1 MPRKRTPVQDSVH
14 AMVRMCACSDEILTM
29 IATRFVLL
37 FVALLLTGPNFA
49 EEGEKP
55 AIEEKITA
63 AATANRTRLDFDGKT
78 FSGPAWDRIVAEGR
92 AAQFFLLGEE
102 HGIAE
107 NPKLAAQLFAALS
120 SHGYSKL
127 AIEISPT
134 MASLLDEAIASGG
147 LDGLRQLYAQPGG
160 EPAFFGMAEEAEML
174 AAVRAAVPASQ
185 PVFWGTDY
193 EVASDRPL
201 IALLQRAEKPDAAA
215 AAVEALAQAS
225 AAAWKQYEA
234 TRSPQFIF
242 SFSGD
247 PALVR
252 AVREVWPEPDP
263 RSAVILNTLEQTLSV
278 NNLWIQG
285 KAWAS
290 NQARAALQR
299 ENFLRHWRAAKQ
311 SGATPRVMAKFGA
324 SHMVRGLSQT
334 AVYDLGTLLPEIA
347 ALEGGHSV
355 SMMVVPGAGTQ
366 IAGLNPSTWS
376 YEPADAGG
384 GYLEGIEP
392 LTRAAFEDA
401 YTLIDLAVLRQVIG
415 MNRRQMDDELFRIV
429 HGFDFLLV
437 MSGSTPSGEL
447 ERD

>member
-147 LDGLRQLYAQPGG
+147 LDGLRQLYSQPGG

-234 TRSPQFIF
+234 TRSPQFIV

-263 RSAVILNTLEQTLSV
+263 RIQVSDGAV
-278 NNLWIQG
+278 
-285 KAWAS
+285 
-290 NQARAALQR
+290 
-299 ENFLRHWRAAKQ
+299 
-311 SGATPRVMAKFGA
+311 
-324 SHMVRGLSQT
+324 
-334 AVYDLGTLLPEIA
+334 
-347 ALEGGHSV
+347 
-355 SMMVVPGAGTQ
+355 
-366 IAGLNPSTWS
+366 
-376 YEPADAGG
+376 
-384 GYLEGIEP
+384 
-392 LTRAAFEDA
+392 
-401 YTLIDLAVLRQVIG
+401 
-415 MNRRQMDDELFRIV
+415 FRN
-429 HGFDFLLV
+429 
-437 MSGSTPSGEL
+437 SSE
-447 ERD
+447 